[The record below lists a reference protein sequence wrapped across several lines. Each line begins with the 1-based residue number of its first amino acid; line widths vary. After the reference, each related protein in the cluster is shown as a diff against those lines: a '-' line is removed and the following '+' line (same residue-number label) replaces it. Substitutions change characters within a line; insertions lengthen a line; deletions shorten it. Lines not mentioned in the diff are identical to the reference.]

1 MMAQLERETKLVLS
15 AEDYGRILEE
25 GRLLASVDQL
35 NVYFHDPERIDE
47 MPGYLRVRFSSDT
60 EAVATLKIPVGWS
73 GGIREMLE
81 VERPLREMGS
91 ALYPRPRRRIFLP
104 HDLPTEFGS
113 SFVDLGIT
121 QLRRLGWL
129 RNLRCLMDLPPHG
142 TVELDRA
149 FLPGGE
155 ILYEVEIEAAL
166 DATHAALMER
176 VRDLAPSARLSR
188 TGKLTRFL
196 AAVSRRS

>member
-1 MMAQLERETKLVLS
+1 
-15 AEDYGRILEE
+15 
-25 GRLLASVDQL
+25 
-35 NVYFHDPERIDE
+35 
-47 MPGYLRVRFSSDT
+47 
-60 EAVATLKIPVGWS
+60 
-73 GGIREMLE
+73 
-81 VERPLREMGS
+81 
-91 ALYPRPRRRIFLP
+91 
-104 HDLPTEFGS
+104 
-113 SFVDLGIT
+113 
-121 QLRRLGWL
+121 
-129 RNLRCLMDLPPHG
+129 MDLPPHG